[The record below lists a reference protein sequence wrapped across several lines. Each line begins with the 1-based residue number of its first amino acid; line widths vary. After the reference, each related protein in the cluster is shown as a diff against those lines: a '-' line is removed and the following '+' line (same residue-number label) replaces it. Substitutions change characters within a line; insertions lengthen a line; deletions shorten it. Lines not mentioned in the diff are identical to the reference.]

1 MRKGILFVGLTGLCG
16 FVLMCLIAWAEEKPA
31 SLAPPAQ
38 SEPADISPGITRYS
52 RHRESAAAEENYLAE
67 NLPASPASPLGMTS
81 ASSPSEFTPLPPL
94 SEAEDFSIPAGFQMP
109 EAPVKNDPF
118 SAVDVAA
125 PPANDPPPAGSTSP
139 LFPADPPQAPQTA
152 GGRVTILNVEPVASN
167 PSSPENVVAD
177 PIENPV
183 AATSSS
189 EAPADF
195 QIPSTTGPQTATVT
209 LEWIKRT
216 EINVGQ
222 ECQCDLVV
230 KNTGGIP
237 AQDVTVEAAF
247 PASARLLPT
256 ITPAPQ
262 PVGDRLRWSLGEIA
276 PSQSKLIEVHMVP
289 TGRGDLKASA
299 VVHFTSAAATAFRVQ
314 EPLLEVVLKGPKE
327 VQVGDPASQII
338 QVSNPGTGTARNVE
352 IRALIPEGLEH
363 PQGKQLSMSIG
374 SLNPGETRMVR
385 LALAAAAGGTHH
397 VKVLAEAKLTP
408 ESAPYLRKLTETQIR
423 IISPSVKMEVQG
435 PGLRYK
441 NRSATYKLTV
451 TNDGTT
457 VSNNVR
463 VLHKVPEGFRFLSAT
478 EGGKF
483 DALSKTASWFVGRIE
498 PGQSAQMEVTLEAV
512 NLGEYE
518 HIVSAITDQGTRSE
532 DRVLTKIDGIAALT
546 LEIKDFNDPVEVGT
560 ETAYEIRVKNQGTKE
575 AQNVRVACELPEGVE
590 LVDVKAPA
598 VHNLEGRVLIFQSLP
613 ALDAEKAAVYR
624 IIVKGKTAGYHRFR
638 ARLASDSIQ
647 EPLLVEEL
655 TNFYGE

>member
-16 FVLMCLIAWAEEKPA
+16 LVLMCLIALAEEKPA
-31 SLAPPAQ
+31 IQTPAAP
-38 SEPADISPGITRYS
+38 SETPVISPEITRYS
-52 RHRESAAAEENYLAE
+52 RHRETASAHEEHLAETLPAPPPSAAEMPLVPGPHEFSALPSLSGGNGDPIPPGFPTSDV
-67 NLPASPASPLGMTS
+67 PASNAPASVGDVAPPPTNDWGLST
-81 ASSPSEFTPLPPL
+81 ASPPL
-94 SEAEDFSIPAGFQMP
+94 SPSDS
-109 EAPVKNDPF
+109 
-118 SAVDVAA
+118 
-125 PPANDPPPAGSTSP
+125 
-139 LFPADPPQAPQTA
+139 PQAA
-152 GGRVTILNVEPVASN
+152 GGQVTILDVENAPAQPNENPGGASPVPAW
-167 PSSPENVVAD
+167 PAAKPAAA
-177 PIENPV
+177 PIEV
-183 AATSSS
+183 A
-189 EAPADF
+189 P
-195 QIPSTTGPQTATVT
+195 TTGPQTATVT

-237 AQDVTVEAAF
+237 ARDVTVEATF
-247 PASARLLPT
+247 PTTARLLPT

-262 PVGDRLRWSLGEIA
+262 PLGDRLQWSLGELS
-276 PSQSKLIEVHMVP
+276 PNQTKLIQVHMLP
-289 TGRGDLKASA
+289 TGRGELGASA
-299 VVHFTSAAATAFRVQ
+299 VVHFTTAAATVFRVQ

-363 PQGKQLSMSIG
+363 PQGKQLTMSIG

-385 LALAAAAGGTHH
+385 LALAAEAGGTHQ

-408 ESAPYLRKLTETQIR
+408 DAAPYLRKLTETEIR
-423 IISPSVKMEVQG
+423 IISPSVKMEVEG

-441 NRSATYKLTV
+441 NRNATYKLTV

-463 VLHKVPEGFRFLSAT
+463 VMHKVPDGFRFLSAT

-483 DALSKTASWFVGRIE
+483 DALSKTVAWFVGRIE
-498 PGQSAQMEVTLEAV
+498 PGQSAMMQVTLEAV
-512 NLGEYE
+512 KLGEFE
-518 HIVSAITDQGTRSE
+518 HVVSATTDQGARSE
-532 DRVLTKIDGIAALT
+532 DHVLTKIDGIAALT
-546 LEIKDFNDPVEVGT
+546 LEIKDFNDPVEIGT
-560 ETAYEIRVKNQGTKE
+560 ETAYEIHVKNQGTKH
-575 AQNVRVACELPEGVE
+575 AQNVAVACELPEGVE

-598 VHNLEGRVLIFQSLP
+598 AHNLQGRVLVFQALP
-613 ALDAEKAAVYR
+613 ALKAEKAAVYR
-624 IIVKGKTAGYHRFR
+624 MTVKGKAAGYHRFR
-638 ARLASDSIQ
+638 ARLASDSIL